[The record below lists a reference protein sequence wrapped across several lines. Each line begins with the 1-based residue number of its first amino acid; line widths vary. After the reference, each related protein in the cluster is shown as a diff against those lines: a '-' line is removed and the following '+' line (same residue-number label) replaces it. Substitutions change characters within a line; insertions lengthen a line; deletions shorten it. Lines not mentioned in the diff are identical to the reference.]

1 MTELRTPPGSG
12 RPETVTGQHAVT
24 GAEPGTGEDAVTG
37 AGPGTAEG
45 AVTGGETAA
54 SAGGTATAAQA
65 AAGPATGRVSAM
77 TDPGPPAGARRT
89 ISGWLRWA
97 WRQLTSM
104 RTALVLLFLLA
115 VASVPGSVIPQQGI
129 DPAAVT
135 QYYTAHPTL
144 APIMARL
151 SLFNV
156 FAAPWFAA
164 IYLLLFLSLAGCV
177 LPRTFRLVGSARQR
191 PPRAPRNLA
200 RLPLAASYQTALTP
214 AEALESAA
222 GLLSGK
228 RFRLR
233 TGDGWV
239 SAEKGYLREVGNLL
253 FHIALLA
260 LLGSVAIGGIFGYK
274 ADRLLVSGQSF
285 ADTVTAL
292 DQFRPGRLVT
302 PSDLQPFTIALDHFT
317 AHYVTSGTLRGEPS
331 SFDASVRYSAR
342 PGAPMQSDV
351 LRVNHPLEVDGV
363 RIYLIG
369 HGYAPV
375 FRVTDGAGRVVFDSP
390 VPFIPVEQSGLT
402 SEGVVK
408 VPDADPDQLG
418 FAGVFLPTAV
428 DVNGRLQSAF
438 PAALLP
444 RVSLVSYA
452 GNLGLNNG
460 PSQSVYEL
468 NTAHLRRLPIAP
480 RPLAPGQ
487 SMKLPG
493 HAGTLTFTGYRQWA
507 SLAITYD
514 PGQLPALISGLL
526 AIAGLLL
533 SFAIRR
539 RRVFVRAA
547 AGPDG
552 GTVVQLG
559 GLARSDAAGGF
570 EAEFAA
576 LAGEITQSHDGS
588 QLTGSASS
596 PGDKQAS
603 LDAAEI
609 FEDSGSSGRDSAADD
624 ESPMSGNDRSSGGGE
639 PSAGTGEASS
649 GGGPSAG
656 TSDHPSSDTGG
667 PTPGRLSA
675 PNDREPSLSHDEGE

>member
-1 MTELRTPPGSG
+1 MTELRTPPS
-12 RPETVTGQHAVT
+12 VQ
-24 GAEPGTGEDAVTG
+24 
-37 AGPGTAEG
+37 
-45 AVTGGETAA
+45 
-54 SAGGTATAAQA
+54 
-65 AAGPATGRVSAM
+65 AGPAPLPAPGAWRV
-77 TDPGPPAGARRT
+77 
-89 ISGWLRWA
+89 ISGWWRWG

-129 DPAAVT
+129 DPAAVA
-135 QYYTAHPTL
+135 QYYTAHPAL

-177 LPRTFRLVGSARQR
+177 LPRTFRLVGSARQL
-191 PPRAPRNLA
+191 PPRAPRNLT

-214 AEALESAA
+214 AAALESAA

-233 TGDGWV
+233 TGEGWV
-239 SAEKGYLREVGNLL
+239 AAEKGYLREVGNLV

-285 ADTVTAL
+285 GNTVTAL

-302 PSDLQPFTIALDHFT
+302 PSDLQPFSITLDNFT
-317 AHYVTSGTLRGEPS
+317 AHYVTSGSTRGEPS
-331 SFDASVRYSAR
+331 SFDASLSYSDR
-342 PGAPMQSDV
+342 PGAPEHRYLLQ
-351 LRVNHPLEVDGV
+351 VNHPLQVDGV
-363 RIYLIG
+363 RVYLIG

-375 FRVTDGAGRVVFDSP
+375 FRITDGAGRIVFDSP

-402 SEGVVK
+402 SEGVIK

-418 FAGVFLPTAV
+418 FAGVFLPTAI
-428 DVNGRLQSAF
+428 DINGRLQSAF

-444 RVSLVSYA
+444 RVSLVAYA
-452 GNLGLNNG
+452 GNLGLNSG
-460 PSQSVYEL
+460 QPQSVYEL
-468 NTAHLRRLPIAP
+468 VTTHMRQLPIAP

-487 SMKLPG
+487 SMKLPDN
-493 HAGTLTFTGYRQWA
+493 AGTLTFTGYRQWA

-514 PGQLPALISGLL
+514 PGQLPALISGIL

-533 SFAIRR
+533 SFAVRR

-547 AGPDG
+547 AGTDG
-552 GTVVQLG
+552 TTVVSLG

-570 EAEFAA
+570 ETEFAS
-576 LAGEITQSHDGS
+576 LAGEITQSHGGS
-588 QLTGSASS
+588 QLTGSAARPEDGQAGRAAAAVFDS
-596 PGDKQAS
+596 PVSPVA
-603 LDAAEI
+603 
-609 FEDSGSSGRDSAADD
+609 DSAADD
-624 ESPMSGNDRSSGGGE
+624 GESLANGEPSADGEPSANGDRPSAGGGE
-639 PSAGTGEASS
+639 PPAS
-649 GGGPSAG
+649 G
-656 TSDHPSSDTGG
+656 DHPSPETGG
-667 PTPGRLSA
+667 EPLGRHLSSAIGGEPPGTR
-675 PNDREPSLSHDEGE
+675 NDSEPSLRHDQGE